1 MELFGR
7 HRHHEPKPLS
17 PEDKDYIPPQPDAVC
32 PHTDLIAHWDNAA
45 DMGHEDK
52 ISGYRC
58 ESCHKIFSAAEAQA
72 LRADEA
78 ERVQGLIEVD
88 ESQRRP
94 VGEEPF

>member
-1 MELFGR
+1 MRFFGR
-7 HRHHEPKPLS
+7 HRQREPKPVT

-32 PHTDLIAHWDNAA
+32 LHTDLIARWDDAA

-58 ESCHKIFSAAEAQA
+58 ESCHKTFTPAEAAA
-72 LRADEA
+72 LRSGEA

-88 ESQRRP
+88 ESQRRA
-94 VGEEPF
+94 VGDEPS